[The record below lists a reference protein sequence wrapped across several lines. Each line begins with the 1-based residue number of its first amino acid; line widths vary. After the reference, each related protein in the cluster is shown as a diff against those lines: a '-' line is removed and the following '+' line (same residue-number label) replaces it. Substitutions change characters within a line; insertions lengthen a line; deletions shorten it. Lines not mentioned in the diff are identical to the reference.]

1 VIEAT
6 GLTKIFMDPR
16 RGGEFR
22 AVDGISFTCR
32 PGRIF
37 GLLGP
42 NGAGK
47 TTTLRILA
55 TSLVPTAGRATVDGI
70 DVVARPAEARA
81 RLGFCTG
88 ATGIYERLTPRE
100 MIRYFGRL
108 YGRAEDEVER
118 RVEELL
124 DLFRLRP
131 YADVACGRLSA
142 GNRQKVSLARTIV
155 HDPPVLVFD
164 EPTTSLDVLVART
177 VTEFV
182 AECRARGRTVIL
194 STHIMSE
201 VEKLCDD
208 VAILHEGRILLQGTV
223 AEVKAQAG
231 TDSIED
237 LFFSLID
244 HGCATPRSA

>member
-1 VIEAT
+1 VIVAE
-6 GLTKIFMDPR
+6 GLSKIFRDPKR
-16 RGGEFR
+16 GEFR
-22 AVDGISFTCR
+22 ALDDVSFTCR

-47 TTTLRILA
+47 TTTLRILS
-55 TSLVPTAGRATVDGI
+55 TTLVPTAGRATVDGL
-70 DVVARPAEARA
+70 DVVADAALARE

-88 ATGIYERLTPRE
+88 TTGIYERLTPRE

-108 YGRAEDEVER
+108 YGLDGDALRA
-118 RVEELL
+118 RVDELL
-124 DLFRLRP
+124 DLLDMRSF
-131 YADVACGRLSA
+131 ADTPNGRLSA
-142 GNRQKVSLARTIV
+142 GMRQKVSLARTIV

-177 VTEFV
+177 VTGFI
-182 AECRARGRTVIL
+182 ARCRERGRTVIL

-208 VAILHEGRILLQGTV
+208 VAILHRGRILLQGPV
-223 AEVKAQAG
+223 AEVKERAG

-237 LFFSLID
+237 LFFSRID
-244 HGCATPRSA
+244 ACDAGA

>member
-1 VIEAT
+1 VIEARE
-6 GLTKIFMDPR
+6 LVKVFHDPK

-22 AVDGISFTCR
+22 AVDGVSFQCR

-47 TTTLRILA
+47 TTTLRILS
-55 TSLVPTAGRATVDGI
+55 TTLVPTSGSASIDGI
-70 DVVARPAEARA
+70 DVVANAAEARR

-88 ATGIYERLTPRE
+88 TTGIYERLSPRE
-100 MIRYFGRL
+100 MVRYFGRL
-108 YGRAEDEVER
+108 YGLDGADLER

-124 DLFRLRP
+124 DLFDMQP
-131 YADVACGRLSA
+131 FADTANGKLSA
-142 GNRQKVSLARTIV
+142 GQKQKVSLARTIV

-182 AECRARGRTVIL
+182 ADCRERGRTVIL

-208 VAILHEGRILLQGTV
+208 VAILYHGRILLQGTV

-231 TDSIED
+231 ADSIED

-244 HGCATPRSA
+244 QCDAAR

>member
-1 VIEAT
+1 VIEAK
-6 GLTKIFMDPR
+6 GLSKIFLDPK
-16 RGGEFR
+16 RGGEFP
-22 AVDGISFTCR
+22 AVREVSFTCR

-55 TSLVPTAGRATVDGI
+55 TSLVPTAGSATIDGI
-70 DVVARPAEARA
+70 DVVKDPSGARA

-88 ATGIYERLTPRE
+88 TTGIYERLTPRE

-108 YGRAEDEVER
+108 YRMPEADVER
-118 RVEELL
+118 RAEVLL
-124 DLFRLRP
+124 DLFALRP
-131 YADVACGRLSA
+131 YADTACGRLSA

-182 AECRARGRTVIL
+182 AECRSRGRTVIL

-208 VAILHEGRILLQGTV
+208 VAILHEGRILLQGPV
-223 AEVKAQAG
+223 AEVKAKSG
-231 TDSIED
+231 VDSIED
-237 LFFSLID
+237 LFFSLVD
-244 HGCATPRSA
+244 RA

>member
-1 VIEAT
+1 MIVAE
-6 GLTKIFMDPR
+6 GLTKIFHDPR
-16 RGGEFR
+16 RGGELR

-47 TTTLRILA
+47 TTTLRVLS
-55 TSLVPTAGRATVDGI
+55 TTLVPTQGRASVDGI
-70 DVVARPAEARA
+70 DVVADPAGARQ

-88 ATGIYERLTPRE
+88 TTGIYERMTPRE
-100 MIRYFGRL
+100 MIRYFGSL
-108 YGRAEDEVER
+108 YGLDEETLER
-118 RVEELL
+118 RIEELF
-124 DLFRLRP
+124 DLFDMRSF
-131 YADVACGRLSA
+131 ADTANGRLSA
-142 GNRQKVSLARTIV
+142 GMRQKVSLARTIV

-164 EPTTSLDVLVART
+164 EPTVSLDVLVART

-182 AECRARGRTVIL
+182 AECAERERTVIL
-194 STHIMSE
+194 SSHIMAE

-208 VAILHEGRILLQGTV
+208 VAILHRGKILDQGTV
-223 AEVKAQAG
+223 EEVKGRNA
-231 TDSIED
+231 TDSLEE

-244 HGCATPRSA
+244 RCDAESSS

>member
-1 VIEAT
+1 MIEAE
-6 GLTKIFMDPR
+6 GLTKIFHDPK

-22 AVDGISFTCR
+22 AVDDVSFVCQ

-47 TTTLRILA
+47 TTTLRILS
-55 TSLVPTAGRATVDGI
+55 TSLVPTAGRARIDGC
-70 DVVARPAEARA
+70 DVSSEPAAARQ

-88 ATGIYERLTPRE
+88 TTGVYERLSPRE
-100 MIRYFGRL
+100 MIEYFGNL
-108 YGRAEDEVER
+108 YGMKPDALAA

-124 DLFRLRP
+124 ALFGLNP
-131 YADVACGRLSA
+131 YADTVCGRLSA

-155 HDPPVLVFD
+155 HDPPVLIFD
-164 EPTTSLDVLVART
+164 EPTTSLDILVART

-182 AECRARGRTVIL
+182 ADCRDRGRTVIL

-208 VAILHEGRILLQGTV
+208 VAMLHHGRILLQGSV
-223 AEVKAQAG
+223 GDVLAQAG
-231 TDSIED
+231 VDSIED
-237 LFFSLID
+237 VFFEHID
-244 HGCATPRSA
+244 RCETAPSD

>member
-1 VIEAT
+1 VIAAE
-6 GLTKIFMDPR
+6 GLTKIFYDAK

-22 AVDGISFTCR
+22 AVDGVTFTCR

-55 TSLVPTAGRATVDGI
+55 TSLVPTEGTARIDGI
-70 DVVARPAEARA
+70 DVTEDPAGARE

-108 YGRAEDEVER
+108 YGRGPEEVER
-118 RVEELL
+118 RVDELVA
-124 DLFRLRP
+124 LFGLGP
-131 YADVACGRLSA
+131 WADTPCGRLSA

-164 EPTTSLDVLVART
+164 EPTTSLDILVART

-182 AECRARGRTVIL
+182 AERRAQGRTIIL

-201 VEKLCDD
+201 VDKLCDD
-208 VAILHEGRILLQGTV
+208 VAFLHQGRILMQGPV
-223 AEVKAQAG
+223 EEVKAEAG
-231 TDSIED
+231 ATSIEE
-237 LFFSLID
+237 LFFSLVD
-244 HGCATPRSA
+244 RCDPRAPA

>member
-1 VIEAT
+1 MIEAV
-6 GLTKIFMDPR
+6 GLTKIFYDPN

-22 AVDGISFTCR
+22 AVDGISFTCT

-70 DVVARPAEARA
+70 DVVKDPAAARA

-108 YGRAEDEVER
+108 YGRPAAEVEA
-118 RVEELL
+118 RVEELI
-124 DLFRLRP
+124 DLFDLRP
-131 YADVACGRLSA
+131 YANTACGRLSA

-155 HDPPVLVFD
+155 HDPMVLVFD

-177 VTEFV
+177 VTQFV
-182 AECRARGRTVIL
+182 ADCRTRGRTVIL

-208 VAILHEGRILLQGTV
+208 VAILYRGKILLQGPV
-223 AEVKAQAG
+223 AEVKERAG
-231 TDSIED
+231 VASIED
-237 LFFSLID
+237 IFFSLID
-244 HGCATPRSA
+244 RCEAQPSA

>member
-1 VIEAT
+1 VIESD
-6 GLTKIFMDPR
+6 GLTKIFHDPK

-22 AVDGISFTCR
+22 AVDAVDFTCR

-47 TTTLRILA
+47 STTLRMIS
-55 TSLVPTAGRATVDGI
+55 TSLVPTAGTARIDGI
-70 DVVARPAEARA
+70 DVRERPRAARE

-88 ATGIYERLTPRE
+88 TTGIYERLSPRE
-100 MIRYFGRL
+100 MIAYFGRL
-108 YGRAEDEVER
+108 YGMRGDALDA
-118 RVEELL
+118 RVDGIL
-124 DLFRLRP
+124 DMFGLRP
-131 YADVACGRLSA
+131 YAETACGKLSA

-155 HDPPVLVFD
+155 HEPPVLVFD

-177 VTEFV
+177 VTEFI
-182 AECRARGRTVIL
+182 AECRAQGRTVIL

-208 VAILHEGRILLQGTV
+208 VAFLHEGRILLQGATEDV
-223 AEVKAQAG
+223 LAESGA
-231 TDSIED
+231 DSIED
-237 LFFSLID
+237 LFFRRID
-244 HGCATPRSA
+244 ACADKASD

>member
-1 VIEAT
+1 MIAAE
-6 GLTKIFMDPR
+6 GLTKIFFDPK

-22 AVDGISFTCR
+22 AVDRISFACR

-55 TSLVPTAGRATVDGI
+55 TSLVPTSGRVSIDGI
-70 DVVARPAEARA
+70 DVAEQPAAARE

-88 ATGIYERLTPRE
+88 TTGIYERLSPRE

-108 YGRAEDEVER
+108 YGRDGDALEAR
-118 RVEELL
+118 IEELL
-124 DLFRLRP
+124 DLFSLQP
-131 YADVACGRLSA
+131 YADLPNGRLSA
-142 GNRQKVSLARTIV
+142 GNKQKVSLARTIV

-164 EPTTSLDVLVART
+164 EPTTSLDILVART
-177 VTEFV
+177 VTDFV
-182 AECRARGRTVIL
+182 AGCRERGRTVIL
-194 STHIMSE
+194 STHIMTE

-208 VAILHEGRILLQGTV
+208 VAILHHGRILRQGPV
-223 AEVKAQAG
+223 DEVKAEAG
-231 TDSIED
+231 TDSMEE

-244 HGCATPRSA
+244 ACEAEPSV

>member
-1 VIEAT
+1 MIEAV
-6 GLTKIFMDPR
+6 GLTKIFHDPK

-22 AVDGISFTCR
+22 AVDGVTFTCQ

-55 TSLVPTAGRATVDGI
+55 TSLVPTAGRATIDGI
-70 DVVARPAEARA
+70 DVARSPAEARA
-81 RLGFCTG
+81 HLGFCTG

-108 YGRAEDEVER
+108 YGRPEEAVER

-124 DLFRLRP
+124 DLFALRP
-131 YADVACGRLSA
+131 YADTLCGRLSA

-155 HDPPVLVFD
+155 HDPMVLVFD

-177 VTEFV
+177 VTQFV
-182 AECRARGRTVIL
+182 ADCRTRGRTVIL

-208 VAILHEGRILLQGTV
+208 VAILHRGKILLQGPV
-223 AEVKAQAG
+223 AEVKARAG
-231 TDSIED
+231 VGSIED
-237 LFFSLID
+237 LFFSLVQE
-244 HGCATPRSA
+244 A